1 MAVHSH
7 EKNSTPWKNG
17 YYHSRGM
24 PSFLWK
30 VDGENVLMHSASGM
44 PANISNNPTAKATWK
59 YGDFG
64 DAHPDVAKE
73 TGKTRNDVEMI
84 ALAGS
89 YKVGL
94 VLSDDGKQLTCYGM
108 LHSIDVY
115 EWMDE
120 EALAKF
126 METGDPANKI
136 PHPYKMQPEYQGKLV
151 WISGAPG
158 LGKSTSA
165 MLLARKAGY
174 VYFEADAFMLH
185 VNPYVPIDVDDPSL
199 ATASQNFLNGVSQE
213 RIDLIADGMT
223 PFMNLVE
230 GKEYDEEMVA
240 KFYAEVADGVAQ
252 EQKRIGGDFA
262 IAQAVPTRKLRDTI
276 RQKLGP
282 KLIFL
287 VLHMSKEDQAARI
300 KARHGDEESFS
311 EHLSKMYDVYEPASS
326 DEPNAIHCLV
336 TKDMSKDDV
345 VEKITR
351 LLKEHS

>member
-1 MAVHSH
+1 MGKTLIFPCRFCCKYNFEMAVHSH

-44 PANISNNPTAKATWK
+44 PANIPNNPTAKATWK

-120 EALAKF
+120 DALAKF
-126 METGDPANKI
+126 LATGDP
-136 PHPYKMQPEYQGKLV
+136 
-151 WISGAPG
+151 
-158 LGKSTSA
+158 
-165 MLLARKAGY
+165 
-174 VYFEADAFMLH
+174 
-185 VNPYVPIDVDDPSL
+185 
-199 ATASQNFLNGVSQE
+199 
-213 RIDLIADGMT
+213 
-223 PFMNLVE
+223 
-230 GKEYDEEMVA
+230 
-240 KFYAEVADGVAQ
+240 
-252 EQKRIGGDFA
+252 
-262 IAQAVPTRKLRDTI
+262 
-276 RQKLGP
+276 
-282 KLIFL
+282 
-287 VLHMSKEDQAARI
+287 
-300 KARHGDEESFS
+300 
-311 EHLSKMYDVYEPASS
+311 
-326 DEPNAIHCLV
+326 
-336 TKDMSKDDV
+336 
-345 VEKITR
+345 
-351 LLKEHS
+351 